1 MLKHEVH
8 KCAVSILFWH
18 QEASGKFSHTAGSQ
32 NIKSFGQRPPA
43 WQMLAMNQ
51 ERLLIFSVDAGSKT
65 SDKGRA
71 AAERLVNEMVQDL
84 GLDKRPDGLTV

>member
-1 MLKHEVH
+1 
-8 KCAVSILFWH
+8 
-18 QEASGKFSHTAGSQ
+18 
-32 NIKSFGQRPPA
+32 
-43 WQMLAMNQ
+43 MLAMNQ